1 MPGSA
6 HRSKMIQGA
15 DRNASM
21 ASCCF
26 SAYSFTNFSK
36 SWRTGHI
43 RPLNSLY
50 MTITRWTRW
59 TLLWAGLVTAA
70 SASTKGT
77 IVMPWSKQEYQE
89 SEDYVLTLS
98 EEKHTKDIN
107 DIKGSFHHQPN
118 LVNLFYPLLSYIL
131 AQSGK
136 RVGLKKCKLSSPIE
150 EASWLKRY
158 THRDAFDCFH
168 VASTGESLK
177 RQCLNA
183 FGKSC
188 KEQQPV
194 RTTGLGRQNA
204 KVASSLFSLPPRETC
219 HATFMIF
226 KYLLS
231 IF

>member
-1 MPGSA
+1 
-6 HRSKMIQGA
+6 
-15 DRNASM
+15 
-21 ASCCF
+21 
-26 SAYSFTNFSK
+26 
-36 SWRTGHI
+36 
-43 RPLNSLY
+43 
-50 MTITRWTRW
+50 MTT
-59 TLLWAGLVTAA
+59 A

-136 RVGLKKCKLSSPIE
+136 RVGLKKCKLSSPTE

-194 RTTGLGRQNA
+194 RTTGLWRQNA

-226 KYLLS
+226 RYLLS